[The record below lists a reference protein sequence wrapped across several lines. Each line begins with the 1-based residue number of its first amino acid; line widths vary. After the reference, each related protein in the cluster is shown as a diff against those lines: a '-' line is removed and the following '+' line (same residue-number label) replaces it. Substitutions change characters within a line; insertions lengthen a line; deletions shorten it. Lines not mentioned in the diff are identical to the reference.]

1 MEAPVG
7 MARQIECVHGDAE
20 RVPMT
25 AQLIALNWG
34 RASLKARISVGQ
46 TKVKS
51 LWHKES
57 EFRLHSKTDV
67 YIHRVEEED
76 NPSNQERNLL

>member
-1 MEAPVG
+1 MG
-7 MARQIECVHGDAE
+7 TARQIECVRGDAG

-57 EFRLHSKTDV
+57 ESRLDSLKDLNL
-67 YIHRVEEED
+67 HRVEEED
-76 NPSNQERNLL
+76 NPSEREQQPL

>member
-1 MEAPVG
+1 MG
-7 MARQIECVHGDAE
+7 TARQIECAHGGAR

-34 RASLKARISVGQ
+34 RASLQARISVGQ

-57 EFRLHSKTDV
+57 EFRLDSGMDL
-67 YIHRVEEED
+67 YLHRVEEED
-76 NPSNQERNLL
+76 NPLDRERIPL

>member
-1 MEAPVG
+1 MG
-7 MARQIECVHGDAE
+7 TARQIECAHGDAG

-57 EFRLHSKTDV
+57 EFRLDGKTDV
-67 YIHRVEEED
+67 SLHRVEEED
-76 NPSNQERNLL
+76 NPSDRERKLL